1 MGKENRDDFSSKTK
15 QALAARANFRCSFT
29 GCSQITCGPSHESS
43 FAVNNTGVASH
54 IYAAAP
60 GGRRYRGDMT
70 SEERSDIT
78 NGIWLCVTHS
88 VMIDRDEVTFTPK
101 KLFQMKE
108 DHERRIQ
115 YEHLKLPEETEIKSE
130 LFRLGGQLIFTGE
143 LSSVEPTKWNIKI
156 NEYISGNKFNILNV
170 INHFYEL
177 NNEER
182 CIISESISDARILT
196 SPPRIVFAST
206 GPILELTVSPRTK
219 RISGLTLGSDL
230 ALDDTGD
237 LFIEN
242 GDIKIISGID
252 RLSQHLMIC
261 LSTQKGEIYGQP
273 EFGVNLSEYYN
284 LFKCTTWLER
294 ILKLEVIYHSA
305 LGPENHLPVERLTTL
320 ECIDR
325 VEDFYVVSDI
335 LDDDFFTVFIGVQ
348 VKDYG
353 HWEGEVKV
361 YLNKNA
367 KLQSVR
373 PTSLIDL

>member
-1 MGKENRDDFSSKTK
+1 MSKENRDDFSSKTK

-29 GCSQITCGPSHESS
+29 GCAQITCGPSHESS
-43 FAVNNTGVASH
+43 SAVNNTGVASH

-60 GGRRYRGDMT
+60 GGRRYRSDMT

-88 VMIDRDEVTFTPK
+88 VMIDRDEVIFTPEV
-101 KLFQMKE
+101 LLQMKE
-108 DHERRIQ
+108 EHERKIQ
-115 YEHLKLPEETEIKSE
+115 HEHLKLPEESKSE
-130 LFRLGGQLIFTGE
+130 LFRLGSQLIFTGE
-143 LSSVEPTKWNIKI
+143 LLSVEPTTLNIKLD
-156 NEYISGNKFNILNV
+156 EYISGDKFDILNV
-170 INHFYEL
+170 INCFDDL
-177 NNEER
+177 TNEGK
-182 CIISESISDARILT
+182 CIISESLSDARLLT
-196 SPPRIVFAST
+196 IPPRMVFTST
-206 GPILELTVSPRTK
+206 GLILELKISPRTK
-219 RISGLTLGSDL
+219 RISGRNLGSDL

-237 LFIEN
+237 LLIEN

-261 LSTQKGEIYGQP
+261 LSTQKGEVYGQP
-273 EFGVNLSEYYN
+273 EIGVNLSEYYN

-305 LGPENHLPVERLTTL
+305 LGPENHLPVERQTTL

-335 LDDDFFTVFIGVQ
+335 LDKDFFTVFIGVQ

-353 HWEGEVKV
+353 LWEGEVKI
-361 YLNKNA
+361 YLDKNA
-367 KLQSVR
+367 KLLS
-373 PTSLIDL
+373 I